1 MYFIVE
7 TVLKD
12 GNRGIIDEGEYEP
25 VIKSRKIGKN
35 A

>member
-1 MYFIVE
+1 MCYIVE

-25 VIKSRKIGKN
+25 FIKSRKIGKD